1 MANSRPTDTPPHGVL
16 AGHRPAAKPPVAT
29 PSVVEIRRAQGLPDK
44 IEDAA
49 TLTILA
55 RILSRAA
62 LLQPGH
68 HVNDEG
74 TLKAAA

>member
-1 MANSRPTDTPPHGVL
+1 
-16 AGHRPAAKPPVAT
+16 VAT